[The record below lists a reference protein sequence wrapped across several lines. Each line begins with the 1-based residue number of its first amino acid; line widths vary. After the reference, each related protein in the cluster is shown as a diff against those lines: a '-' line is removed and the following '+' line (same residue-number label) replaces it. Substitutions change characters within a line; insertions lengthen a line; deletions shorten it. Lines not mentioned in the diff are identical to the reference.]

1 MDHLIIVTII
11 CALRVQFGKTPLTT
25 AHNEG
30 FIECVKL
37 LLQAGADANIAD
49 EVNHNLPEGVIW
61 AKAKTLFLFA

>member
-1 MDHLIIVTII
+1 MDHLIIITII
-11 CALRVQFGKTPLTT
+11 RGLCLQGGWTPLIT
-25 AHNEG
+25 ACFGG